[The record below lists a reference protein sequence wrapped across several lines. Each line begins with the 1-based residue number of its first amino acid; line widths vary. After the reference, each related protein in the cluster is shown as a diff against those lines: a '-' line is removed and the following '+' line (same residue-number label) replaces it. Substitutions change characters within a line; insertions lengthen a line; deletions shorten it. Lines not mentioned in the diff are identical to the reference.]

1 MRARRAVVGLVLAGT
16 AACGGGAQPAPEAV
30 ERGLQ
35 QVEAQL
41 RAGQPQAARRALDE
55 LVRRTLAARDRGEV
69 DEARADRIVA
79 AAAALAQA
87 LPAAPAP
94 AATPTPT
101 RTPSDEG
108 DEGDGKDEEDDGRGK
123 GKKGKGRD

>member
-1 MRARRAVVGLVLAGT
+1 MRMSRAAVGLVLAAA

-55 LVRRTLAARDRGEV
+55 LVRRTLAARDSGEV
-69 DEARADRIVA
+69 DDARADRIVA

-87 LPAAPAP
+87 LPAPPLPASRP
-94 AATPTPT
+94 TPTPAPT
-101 RTPSDEG
+101 RTQ
-108 DEGDGKDEEDDGRGK
+108 GDGDDEDEKDDEHGK